1 MEPIANPIPAA
12 DKPAR
17 AERMGKVATFVPL
30 GEVTSPTVT
39 TEAAAHFLNRRPQTL
54 RIWACTENGPL
65 RPTRIMGRLA
75 WPVAELRRVL
85 GVPA

>member
-54 RIWACTENGPL
+54 RVWSMTGSGPVT
-65 RPTRIMGRLA
+65 PIRIYGRLA
-75 WPVAELRRVL
+75 WPVADIKRVL
-85 GVPA
+85 GVA